1 MNPSTV
7 NQRLYWLSRA
17 EGITSLL
24 LFMPAMPLKYL
35 ADWPWGVKIIGP
47 IHGFAFV
54 AFIIQVIML
63 SLEQRWTIKRIALS
77 LILGVLPAGTLLGEK
92 QILGIKPV

>member
-1 MNPSTV
+1 MPQPV
-7 NQRLYWLSRA
+7 NQRLFWTSRL
-17 EGITSLL
+17 EGITSLI

-35 ADWPWGVKIIGP
+35 ADWPWGVKIMGP

-63 SLEQRWTIKRIALS
+63 SIEERWTIKRVALS
-77 LILGVLPAGTLLGEK
+77 LILGILPAGTLFGEK
-92 QILGIKPV
+92 QILGTKPV